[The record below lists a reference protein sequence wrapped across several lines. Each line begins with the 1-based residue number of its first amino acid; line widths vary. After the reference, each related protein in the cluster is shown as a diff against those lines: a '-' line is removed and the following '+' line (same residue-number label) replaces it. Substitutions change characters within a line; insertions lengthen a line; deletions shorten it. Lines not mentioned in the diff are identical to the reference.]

1 MNISDARGLRGGGLL
16 SLSNSFDIIIV
27 VEVAEG
33 CLTPFRD
40 FFVSQVF
47 VPYVVTV
54 GVCFSCIS
62 PFGLQ
67 YAIYCI

>member
-40 FFVSQVF
+40 FL
-47 VPYVVTV
+47 
-54 GVCFSCIS
+54 CRRC
-62 PFGLQ
+62 L
-67 YAIYCI
+67 CRM